1 MSNLFQQTS
10 SNWVRYD
17 KYEWKE
23 DKEGTLYIIPSSDAK
38 VSLYNPLKDSE
49 QIVLKAV
56 NLGLM
61 CMDKNNTQERLQ
73 NAIMDFVTGYGLL
86 GFMTAL
92 PTTSDFITY
101 HAVYLPKNHFIKE
114 ESMTTEKY
122 LSYFFPFDKIDF
134 VKKGMESS
142 WNTDDVQMMALIM
155 TMKNK
160 PQAVMMSFQKE
171 YAERYDWLVTL
182 FKDWAFTFMSSFLYY
197 QDFDMLD
204 DMRKNLYRQGMATF
218 GGIAPTYHIE
228 LLDRPTIVWDFHSL
242 LLGVQMMFSFM
253 LTDEK
258 SSLKVCKHCGKAF
271 VASRPNSVF
280 CSGKCKNRYNVYKS
294 RAKDKDNNN

>member
-1 MSNLFQQTS
+1 MSNLFKRTS
-10 SNWVRYD
+10 SNWARYD

-23 DKEGTLYIIPSSDAK
+23 DKEGTLYITPSPDAK

-73 NAIMDFVTGYGLL
+73 SAIMDFVTCYGLL

-92 PTTSDFITY
+92 PTTPDFITY

-142 WNTDDVQMMALIM
+142 WSTDDVQMMALIM

-160 PQAVMMSFQKE
+160 PQEVMMSFQKVTNVKTSIMCIR
-171 YAERYDWLVTL
+171 AERRIRTTITNLPAIR
-182 FKDWAFTFMSSFLYY
+182 KKALYE
-197 QDFDMLD
+197 
-204 DMRKNLYRQGMATF
+204 YRYYKTNGNGA
-218 GGIAPTYHIE
+218 
-228 LLDRPTIVWDFHSL
+228 
-242 LLGVQMMFSFM
+242 VQ
-253 LTDEK
+253 
-258 SSLKVCKHCGKAF
+258 
-271 VASRPNSVF
+271 
-280 CSGKCKNRYNVYKS
+280 NR
-294 RAKDKDNNN
+294 R